1 MWQTQKPVFVPK
13 AAGARMSRVE
23 IVPKFKIAAIA
34 LVPFE
39 AGVMEFGTSEGAETA
54 TWPSD
59 FESIPK
65 PPPLPKDQMRNAYE
79 GLGASY
85 TMFWALGADKKQ
97 YSVVADYVTESRRE
111 ALAKVRGDDKTFCSE
126 SRKLAL
132 DAAGTGPVATAM
144 RTGETQVVDDVTA
157 MKRAALA
164 EEFRVTK
171 IIFTPVEGGVL
182 EYGIPVTTSLDSSLL
197 AATLKLRV
205 ETSGAGYA
213 LYWKDTGGIF
223 TVAGSYLPP
232 ARELVLI
239 KQGGAGLSYAKASEN
254 VTLDVDGEG
263 PVSKTYKSQ
272 VPIFIEDVMSFGKL
286 KRQALAEEYGIASI
300 CFAPVEGGVI
310 EYGTSRGPETA
321 DWRSVDDA
329 FVDALPRGEIRKAF
343 ATGATHLIFWKQ
355 VADRYVVRGDYVV
368 PERLRAL
375 RQSRGDDDSYTSRSE
390 DMVLSANGEGPIA
403 TAQRSGREVIIDDA
417 TTAVNFRRR
426 ELALEFGIND
436 CHFVPL
442 AEGVL
447 EYGSAST
454 VVSDEQRAAATDEV
468 QPFASKSAVS
478 ALSEQSAQPP
488 STLTPQPGA
497 AEAPPQTQAQA
508 QLRSTEIARAVAASA
523 AALGPSLE
531 ESTYMVSTTLAA
543 VAQAPWGR
551 GALGEPASA
560 DEQLRLFSEDEQ
572 FARVRQLNRY
582 AKLELQLTRTQD
594 DNRVLRGRT
603 QVARR
608 ATLIAP
614 LAAISVLSF
623 AQYAATPGFDFP
635 GLDTLKGL
643 WRLQAI
649 GDKEKLAEEATNR
662 FFPGSLS
669 SGATDHLVQKT
680 LSKRGFTAENTLLA
694 TSVCPD
700 EVNSKTGEL
709 TDLLKTR
716 YGEAFTLGGLG
727 GVPFT
732 GTAGFTAYSH
742 HVPDSGKMFV
752 IFAPHVGIESVGN
765 VGKLKRPSQA
775 GTSSACGASIGAFNA
790 LNKEAAAALEDQGE
804 EAIVDGVAVKKMAN
818 DKDEDEQ
825 PFDAQIAFIK
835 KRLDARLI
843 GIEDQPDPIAFVT
856 YQMYWIMREFFTVE
870 LKKAP
875 AIWDYA
881 EELTVLGGIQINRN
895 NGGDRFMPLMF
906 QTRKQDYR
914 SNVDLF
920 EETFGPKPD
929 LRPVIG
935 EKSARLQYNLFN
947 SKI

>member
-1 MWQTQKPVFVPK
+1 
-13 AAGARMSRVE
+13 MSRVD
-23 IVPKFKIAAIA
+23 IVPKYKIASIA
-34 LVPFE
+34 FVPFE
-39 AGVMEFGTSEGAETA
+39 SGVLEYGTSEGPETA
-54 TWPSD
+54 TWPNN
-59 FESIPK
+59 FERIPK
-65 PPPLPKDQMRNAYE
+65 PPPLPKDLMRNAYE

-85 TMFWALGADKKQ
+85 TMFWALDAGKKQ
-97 YSVVADYVTESRRE
+97 YRVIADYVTESRRE
-111 ALAKVRGDDKTFCSE
+111 ALRKVRGDDKTFCSE
-126 SRKLAL
+126 SRSFSL
-132 DAAGTGPVATAM
+132 DAAGTGPVATAA
-144 RTGETQVVDDVTA
+144 RTGETQVVDDVTV

-171 IIFTPVEGGVL
+171 ISFVPVEGGVL

-213 LYWKDTGGIF
+213 LYWKDTGELF

-232 ARELVLI
+232 ARELALI
-239 KQGGAGLSYAKASEN
+239 KQGRAGQSYAKASEN
-254 VTLDVDGEG
+254 VTLDVNGTG
-263 PVSKTYKSQ
+263 PVATCYKTQ
-272 VPIFIEDVMSFGKL
+272 QPIFIEDARAFGKL
-286 KRQALAEEYGIASI
+286 KRQALAEEFGIASI

-310 EYGTSRGPETA
+310 EYGTSRGQETA
-321 DWRSVDDA
+321 DWTSVDDA
-329 FVDALPRGEIRKAF
+329 CVDALPRGEIRKAF
-343 ATGATHLIFWKQ
+343 ATGATHLIYWKQ
-355 VADRYVVRGDYVV
+355 VADRYVVRGDFVV

-390 DMVLSANGEGPIA
+390 DLVLSANGEGPIA
-403 TAQRSGREVIIDDA
+403 TAQRSGKEVIIDDA
-417 TTAVNFRRR
+417 STAVNYRRR
-426 ELALEFGIND
+426 ELALEFGINN

-442 AEGVL
+442 EQGVL

-454 VVSDEQRAAATDEV
+454 AISNEQRSAATFEV
-468 QPFASKSAVS
+468 QPLTARSAPQMQLAGAGGP
-478 ALSEQSAQPP
+478 ALTMSDTTS
-488 STLTPQPGA
+488 L
-497 AEAPPQTQAQA
+497 
-508 QLRSTEIARAVAASA
+508 SA
-523 AALGPSLE
+523 AD
-531 ESTYMVSTTLAA
+531 AA
-543 VAQAPWGR
+543 
-551 GALGEPASA
+551 
-560 DEQLRLFSEDEQ
+560 EQLRLFAEDEQ

-614 LAAISVLSF
+614 LAAVSALSF
-623 AQYAATPGFDFP
+623 AQFAASPGFDFP
-635 GLDTLKGL
+635 GLDQLKEQ
-643 WRLQAI
+643 WRLLRIA
-649 GDKEKLAEEATNR
+649 GTERLAEEATNR
-662 FFPGSLS
+662 YFPGALS
-669 SGATDHLVQKT
+669 SGAIDHLVEKT
-680 LSKRGFTAENTLLA
+680 LSKRGFTAQNTLFA

-700 EVNSKTGEL
+700 EVNSKNGEL

-727 GVPFT
+727 GIPFT

-742 HVPDSGKMFV
+742 HVPDGGKMFV
-752 IFAPHVGIESVGN
+752 VFAPHVGIESVGN
-765 VGKLKRPSQA
+765 VGKLKRPSQK
-775 GTSSACGASIGAFNA
+775 GISSACGAAIGAFNA
-790 LNKEAAAALEDQGE
+790 LSKEAAEALDKLGE
-804 EAIVDGVAVKKMAN
+804 EAIVDGVAVKKSTV
-818 DKDEDEQ
+818 DEEEDEQ

-835 KRLDARLI
+835 KRLDARLK
-843 GIEDQPDPIAFVT
+843 GIEDAPDPIAYVT

-875 AIWDYA
+875 GIWDYA

-920 EETFGPKPD
+920 EETFGEKPD
-929 LRPVIG
+929 LRPIVG
-935 EKSARLQYNLFN
+935 EKNARLQYNLFN